1 MYFLSHFTLKTT
13 NADNSNKTKTER
25 KQLEKKINHK
35 TKLVS
40 EHIIILQCITHYYRH
55 GSFTLI
61 KKRKKFVCVNL
72 KRTVHQRKKNEEGS
86 RRNKQNKMYLHL
98 LLISWMTL
106 QL

>member
-25 KQLEKKINHK
+25 KQLEKKINYK

-40 EHIIILQCITHYYRH
+40 EHIIILLHIIIDMDL
-55 GSFTLI
+55 FTLI

-72 KRTVHQRKKNEEGS
+72 KRTVH
-86 RRNKQNKMYLHL
+86 
-98 LLISWMTL
+98 
-106 QL
+106 

>member
-40 EHIIILQCITHYYRH
+40 EHIIILLHI
-55 GSFTLI
+55 I
-61 KKRKKFVCVNL
+61 IDM
-72 KRTVHQRKKNEEGS
+72 VHS
-86 RRNKQNKMYLHL
+86 H
-98 LLISWMTL
+98 
-106 QL
+106 

>member
-40 EHIIILQCITHYYRH
+40 EHIIILLHIIIDIH
-55 GSFTLI
+55 I
-61 KKRKKFVCVNL
+61 DKEKKEICLCKFKEDCSSEIE
-72 KRTVHQRKKNEEGS
+72 KR
-86 RRNKQNKMYLHL
+86 RR
-98 LLISWMTL
+98 
-106 QL
+106 

>member
-35 TKLVS
+35 KKTGFRTYNNT
-40 EHIIILQCITHYYRH
+40 ITHYYRH